1 MFLESYF
8 FKEKEVEYFFSFFLF
23 NKIRRLYLLWKYKY
37 LNIKFVGIMMLN
49 FLGFLI
55 NMLFWEKF
63 MEFKL

>member
-23 NKIRRLYLLWKYKY
+23 NKIRRLYLLWKYKH